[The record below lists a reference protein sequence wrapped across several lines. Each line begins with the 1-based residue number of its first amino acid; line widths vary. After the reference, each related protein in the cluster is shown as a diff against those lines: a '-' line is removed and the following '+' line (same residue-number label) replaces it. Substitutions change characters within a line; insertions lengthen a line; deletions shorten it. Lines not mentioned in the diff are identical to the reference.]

1 MSALLLVLACSDP
14 VAAPLPAPDAE
25 AKQSSAEAPSETP
38 AVPRSNAPEPVV
50 RFIAM
55 GDGGV
60 GNQTQYA
67 VAKAVQTVCAERGC
81 DFVLYLGDNFYNDGV
96 NSVDDAQFQSK
107 FEEPYAELNLTF
119 HVVLGNHDYG
129 ELSLSD
135 AKAQHEVEYSE
146 RSAKWSMPARHYAF
160 VQEHV
165 QFYALDTNEVMVWD
179 RPEQKTWLDRQRAAS
194 TADWNIAFG
203 HHPYLSNGQHG
214 NAGTYEG
221 TPYIPIASGQS
232 MKAFM
237 ESSVCGQMDLYLCG
251 HDHNRQWL
259 EDQCGTT
266 FIVSGAAAKTS
277 ALVGRGTPTRFEDDR
292 KAGFLWV
299 EIEGN
304 TLTGVFYDQD
314 ASVDYESTFT
324 RGT

>member
-1 MSALLLVLACSDP
+1 MSALLFALACGDP
-14 VAAPLPAPDAE
+14 IAATPPSPGVEKTSQPAPLLQAPTAG
-25 AKQSSAEAPSETP
+25 A
-38 AVPRSNAPEPVV
+38 REPTV

-60 GNQTQYA
+60 GNDPQYQ
-67 VAKAVQTVCAERGC
+67 VARAVQTVCAERGC

-96 NSVDDAQFQSK
+96 NSLDDAQFQTK
-107 FEEPYAELNLTF
+107 FEQPYAELDLIF

-129 ELSLSD
+129 ELSLSR
-135 AKAQHEVEYSE
+135 AKAQIEVEYSD
-146 RSAKWSMPARHYAF
+146 RSTKWNMPARYYTF

-179 RPEQKTWLDRQRAAS
+179 SAEQQAWLDQERAAS
-194 TADWNIAFG
+194 KADWHIAFG

-221 TPYIPIASGQS
+221 TPFIPVASGHAV
-232 MKAFM
+232 KAFM
-237 ESSVCGQMDLYLCG
+237 DESVCGQMQLYLSG

-259 EDQCGTT
+259 QEQCGTA
-266 FIVSGAAAKTS
+266 FVVSGAAAKTS
-277 ALVGRGTPTRFEDDR
+277 GLVGRDTPTHFEDDK

-304 TLTGVFYDQD
+304 TLTGVFYDQE
-314 ASVDYESTFT
+314 ASVDYETSFT
-324 RGT
+324 RGF